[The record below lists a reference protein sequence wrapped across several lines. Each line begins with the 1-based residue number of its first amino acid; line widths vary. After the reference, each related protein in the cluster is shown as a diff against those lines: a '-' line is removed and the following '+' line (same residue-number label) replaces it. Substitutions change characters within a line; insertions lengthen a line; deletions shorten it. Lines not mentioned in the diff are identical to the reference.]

1 MWRYTAKSTLDNVVV
16 YDACSGS
23 RGGAAKYVTPEPV
36 HIKLD
41 QLHLAVGLLGQ
52 NAVGGDQF
60 HGVPSQ
66 AAHQRAADHSAVP
79 DNEGRPASGST
90 RIFGSY
96 GAQTY

>member
-1 MWRYTAKSTLDNVVV
+1 MRPVYCAAVLNLNLPPPREATGLWGECAEPLVREPLADRNLIAPIDLTAS
-16 YDACSGS
+16 
-23 RGGAAKYVTPEPV
+23 
-36 HIKLD
+36 
-41 QLHLAVGLLGQ
+41 
-52 NAVGGDQF
+52 GGDQF

-66 AAHQRAADHSAVP
+66 LAHQPAADHSAVP